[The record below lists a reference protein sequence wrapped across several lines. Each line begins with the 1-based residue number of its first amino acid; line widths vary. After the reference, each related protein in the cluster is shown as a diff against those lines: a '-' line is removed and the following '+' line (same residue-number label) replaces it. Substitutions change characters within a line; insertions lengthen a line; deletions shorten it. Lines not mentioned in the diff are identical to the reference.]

1 MQSQHAL
8 CPKPVEGF
16 ERLSGTAI
24 TCPPCSGLLPTVA
37 AAGAEFLLLAL
48 TVLNVHPAALL
59 AKAELS
65 YGVPKRHTNGAAD
78 VFSLLREC

>member
-24 TCPPCSGLLPTVA
+24 TCQCSGLLPTVA

>member
-1 MQSQHAL
+1 M
-8 CPKPVEGF
+8 PVEGF

-24 TCPPCSGLLPTVA
+24 TSQSSGLLPTVA

-48 TVLNVHPAALL
+48 TVLDVHPAALL
-59 AKAELS
+59 AKAEHS
-65 YGVPKRHTNGAAD
+65 CGVPKRHPNGTAD